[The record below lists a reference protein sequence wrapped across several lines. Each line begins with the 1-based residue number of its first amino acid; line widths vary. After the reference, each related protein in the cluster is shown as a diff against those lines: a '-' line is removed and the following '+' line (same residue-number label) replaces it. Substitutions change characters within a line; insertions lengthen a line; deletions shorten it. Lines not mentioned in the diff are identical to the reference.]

1 MNKDKIL
8 IDRLN
13 NRKKLH
19 VHVMD
24 KRQNNNVRAEDF
36 KSPNQRLL
44 DSIENGKKVI
54 DRIREIE
61 RNATYNDEVLKIK
74 EDSSLGKEYQTNLSS
89 TVPEK
94 WESNAGCDYC
104 CRKDNVPS
112 YNLDDYDFVTKQIN
126 KIITL
131 KEKYDKEINEEIGEL
146 AYMVLP
152 LLREKL
158 NKINNEKD
166 IIKAINFIKA
176 LFSFYKS
183 LN

>member
-8 IDRLN
+8 IDKLN

-24 KRQNNNVRAEDF
+24 KRQNNNMRIEDW
-36 KSPNQRLL
+36 KEELES
-44 DSIENGKKVI
+44 KK
-54 DRIREIE
+54 
-61 RNATYNDEVLKIK
+61 
-74 EDSSLGKEYQTNLSS
+74 DSSLGKEYQTNLS
-89 TVPEK
+89 TNVPEK
-94 WESNAGCDYC
+94 WESNVDCDYC

-112 YNLDDYDFVTKQIN
+112 YNLDDYDFITNQIN
-126 KIITL
+126 KITSL
-131 KEKYDKEINEEIGEL
+131 KEKYEKEINEEIGVL

-152 LLREKL
+152 LLKEKL
-158 NKINNEKD
+158 NKINNEED

>member
-8 IDRLN
+8 IDKLN

-24 KRQNNNVRAEDF
+24 KRQNNNVR
-36 KSPNQRLL
+36 
-44 DSIENGKKVI
+44 IENWKEELKGKK
-54 DRIREIE
+54 
-61 RNATYNDEVLKIK
+61 
-74 EDSSLGKEYQTNLSS
+74 DSSLGKEYQTNLS
-89 TVPEK
+89 TNVPEK
-94 WESNAGCDYC
+94 WESNVDCDYC
-104 CRKDNVPS
+104 CGKNNVPS
-112 YNLDDYDFVTKQIN
+112 YNLEDYDFIVEQIN
-126 KIITL
+126 KIIKL
-131 KEKYDKEINEEIGEL
+131 KEKHDKEMSEQIGEL
-146 AYMVLP
+146 VYIVLP

-166 IIKAINFIKA
+166 IFKIIDFIKT

>member
-61 RNATYNDEVLKIK
+61 KNATYNDEELM
-74 EDSSLGKEYQTNLSS
+74 GKEYQTNLSS

-94 WESNAGCDYC
+94 WESDAGCDYC
-104 CRKDNVPS
+104 CRKDNVSS

-158 NKINNEKD
+158 NKINNEED
-166 IIKAINFIKA
+166 IIKTINFIKA

>member
-8 IDRLN
+8 IDKLN

-24 KRQNNNVRAEDF
+24 KRQNNNVR
-36 KSPNQRLL
+36 
-44 DSIENGKKVI
+44 IENCKEELKSKK
-54 DRIREIE
+54 
-61 RNATYNDEVLKIK
+61 
-74 EDSSLGKEYQTNLSS
+74 DSSLGNEYQTNLS
-89 TVPEK
+89 TNVPEK
-94 WESNAGCDYC
+94 WKSNVDCDYC
-104 CRKDNVPS
+104 CGKDNVPS

-126 KIITL
+126 KIISL
-131 KEKYDKEINEEIGEL
+131 KEKYDKEISEEIGEL

-158 NKINNEKD
+158 NKINNEED
-166 IIKAINFIKA
+166 ITKTINFIKA